1 MKHRPWNLVFHE
13 LIGLRIK
20 VLTYPDPSVSGV
32 EGVIKEETAKTLV
45 VETEKGRRVRLF
57 KQNLLAV
64 VQLPSGERVVL
75 KGEDVLG
82 APAERVKRLERGRG
96 VARLVASAKR
106 RYPRA

>member
-1 MKHRPWNLVFHE
+1 MRHRPWNLVFHE
-13 LIGLRIK
+13 LVGLRIK
-20 VLTYPDPSVSGV
+20 VLAYPDPNLNGL
-32 EGVIKEETAKTLV
+32 EGIIREETAKTLV
-45 VETEKGRRVRLF
+45 VETDDGRRVRLF

-106 RYPRA
+106 RYPWA